1 MGTQIHNQIFPK
13 KGEIVAFGDYDWRVL
28 DVQSDRALLITKDVV
43 EKRAY
48 SRFDKNEVTTWE
60 KCTLRAYLN
69 GEFYNRFS
77 DDEKQLI
84 FDTNVFNNDNP
95 EYGTDGGNN
104 TTDKIFLLSIDEANN
119 YFSRDSERI
128 AYYQGS
134 VRWWW
139 LRSSG
144 IRNHAAFIG
153 IDGFVNVHGY
163 RVDYIY
169 SGVRPA
175 LYLKIG

>member
-1 MGTQIHNQIFPK
+1 MNTQIHNQIFYK
-13 KGEIVAFGDYDWRVL
+13 KGETVAFGGYDWRVL
-28 DVQSDRALLITKDVV
+28 DVQSDRALLIAKDIV

-48 SRFDKNEVTTWE
+48 NTRNEVTTWE

-77 DDEKQLI
+77 DYEKQLI
-84 FDTNVFNNDNP
+84 FDTKVFNNDNP

-104 TTDKIFLLSIDEANN
+104 TTDKIFLLSIDEANK
-119 YFSRDSERI
+119 YFSKDSERI
-128 AYYQGS
+128 AYHQGS
-134 VRWWW
+134 ARWWW
-139 LRSSG
+139 LRSPG
-144 IRNHAAFIG
+144 ISNHAAFVYS
-153 IDGFVNVHGY
+153 DGFVNVHGH
-163 RVDYIY
+163 RVDYVY